1 MFLYEEFEDTR
12 GVIRSRKSKKNRQRN
27 GQKDKQRS
35 TKHTHK
41 TKDRVTRTSLNTGG
55 ELGCSV
61 RGRSSRSSSGSRR
74 VNLVTNPV
82 LSHEWGGE
90 RECLRQVEH
99 IRRHLWHIYYIAVNQ
114 VMVATV
120 KPFIYLL
127 IYVFIT
133 SWYLQQQQVIVY
145 FCCNADLFRFLVAC
159 KVKYYNILSY
169 LFIRKKE
176 WKGDSAWRKRN
187 NRWIINWVI
196 LMREKIFV
204 ANGMIV

>member
-1 MFLYEEFEDTR
+1 MRCILFTSFVFIWRIWRYQR
-12 GVIRSRKSKKNRQRN
+12 GNQKRKSKKNRQHN

-41 TKDRVTRTSLNTGG
+41 AKDRVTRTSLNTGG

-99 IRRHLWHIYYIAVNQ
+99 IRRHLWHRYYIAVNQ

-120 KPFIYLL
+120 KPFIYIL

-145 FCCNADLFRFLVAC
+145 FV
-159 KVKYYNILSY
+159 VMQTY
-169 LFIRKKE
+169 L
-176 WKGDSAWRKRN
+176 DS
-187 NRWIINWVI
+187 
-196 LMREKIFV
+196 
-204 ANGMIV
+204 